1 MGCRVGHDIA
11 TKQRLSITKGG
22 ISSCLTNAFT
32 LPILEKHRD
41 KVKRAPPS
49 ESSHLGR
56 KSLNMEH
63 GSSVVNCVELG
74 GRVRLKRAVSQG
86 LGEGRWEGTLGS
98 DNVLSD
104 DGTASNSY
112 GV

>member
-1 MGCRVGHDIA
+1 MGYSPRGHRVGHDIA

-22 ISSCLTNAFT
+22 FSNAFI

-56 KSLNMEH
+56 KSMNMEH
-63 GSSVVNCVELG
+63 GSSVVNSVELG
-74 GRVRLKRAVSQG
+74 GRVRLKRAMLARDS
-86 LGEGRWEGTLGS
+86 RKPLGS
-98 DNVLSD
+98 D
-104 DGTASNSY
+104 T
-112 GV
+112 GVEI